1 MANHG
6 SKFVSVNLNKSYGQQ
21 RHSSHLHYPHF
32 NGGAVHYGP
41 GASARGQAGSGGS
54 GGMLVLSRGRSAPPK
69 VAPKLSVPPPLNL
82 PSLRKEHE
90 KFDMSGTGG
99 LGAGTGTASG
109 SRPNSSGMGWT
120 KPVAAVT
127 PLLEKNESVVDT
139 PKADGT
145 NSTPGASQIVGSNLP
160 PSARYSASAVVGSAS
175 ADRDIPPYVDKAVLL
190 RGEDFPSLQAARPI
204 SSGTSQ
210 KQKDGLNQR
219 QKQVARDKM
228 AHNKED
234 SYHLCHL
241 DDIHQV
247 DQASGDTIE
256 NRSVGNVHK
265 GHRMASEQMND
276 QIGGQENYF
285 TDPLPLVFT
294 NTRSDWADD
303 ERDTGHGFVV
313 QGRDIGYSNSES
325 YCDRD
330 FDLPRPRILPQ
341 KPGPNQYDNRWG
353 QRDNETGKRSSSE
366 VLKVDPHGKEARA
379 PSREGK
385 EVNKWRNSLLSI
397 DGYSSQ
403 ETGNCRFDFG
413 LRMSGYNNM
422 MKENTYIQPYYGDI
436 GRDGSVVHNRD
447 SSFGRSDFVLV
458 GHQQQ
463 KNNTMESFNNR
474 GTERNYCHVTEQSF
488 RYRGD
493 TYQSINVP
501 KSSFG
506 KMPHVT
512 DPILNMSRDK
522 RFSDSD
528 KLFSEDL
535 FSRDYGHAGFD
546 DRDLFSEGLV
556 GVIKRKKDAVMS
568 TDFHDPVR
576 ESFEAE
582 LERVQKMQEL
592 ERQRV
597 IEEQE
602 RALEQAQR
610 EEEERQRR
618 IREEDEQ
625 RRKVE
630 EEAREA
636 AWRAEQERVE
646 AIRKAEE
653 QRIAREEEKR
663 RIQLEEE
670 RRKLAAKQKLEELEA
685 RIAKRQAESAKGD
698 TFVSKTTVDEKLEA
712 TVKARQIS
720 KNLDLD
726 SWEDSER
733 IVKNVMAPGSF
744 DSSTH
749 SAHVEMS
756 SRPYPP
762 REGSSNF
769 ADRGK
774 ANNNSW
780 KRDGL
785 GNGAGFPAQLSD
797 QDTGH
802 YSPRPDA
809 FAGGVRATPQKGF
822 HDGAGYMHSRA
833 YLKPAMQEPYT
844 DDFGYHEGHH
854 RWNLSGNPDSYGKFR
869 EIDSEFHDS
878 MANRYGDSGW
888 GQGRSRI
895 ITRLPYP
902 ERLYPHSEANDLY
915 NQGRSR
921 YSMRQPR
928 VLPPP
933 SLASSQRPNPRV
945 TRELVDPSTFLDNNN
960 QFTHGARTEST
971 AYYDS
976 NQGGLLE
983 PSEIFGLQQEN
994 NTSEGLNLNN
1004 ASRCDSQ
1011 SSLSVSSPPTSP
1023 QRFSHDELDESG
1035 DSRVTSSVAG
1045 KRDLLTESESVAHNG
1060 NSGTDAVLMVSD
1072 NVSAVE
1078 DEEWTVENDNTMQQ
1092 QEEYDE
1098 DEDGYKEED
1107 EVRERDDENLELT
1120 QNFGS
1125 LELEEGESPHTRENV
1140 VLGFDEGVEV
1150 GLSNDDFEKKLEN
1163 QEGSF
1168 EMPEISVGIMAERGT
1183 VDGFPSDDL
1192 NFLPAD
1198 DSHGANADSSSA
1210 DVPQKLALQ
1219 GCIVPVTTAG
1229 SSDGTG
1235 LAAQQTTSS
1244 TGTTFQTN
1252 NNMPTLSS
1260 SVSQGDLPVKLQFG
1274 LFSGPSLIPTPVP
1287 AIQIGSIQM
1296 PLHIHPPV
1304 GQSITHMHS
1313 SQPPM
1318 FQFGQLRYMS
1328 PISQEIL
1335 PMAPQSMSFLH
1346 QANMLG
1352 HFNLIPNA
1360 GGSVTHDPSRENL
1373 TKNEVPFI
1381 PINNQLSFNSASP
1394 EQSGVSGPCD
1404 EKAKSTLVPPEK
1416 KGQHHAASR
1425 SYLSSSKA
1433 NSSESQS
1440 HHVQSTVQS
1449 SGGDQNYSGVRRL
1462 GPLSGGGKGRRF
1474 AYAVKN
1480 TNTRSSV
1487 QDYDTS
1493 TDSNVFPRRPRRTV
1507 QRTEF
1512 RVRENNDRRLQP
1524 VSNNASL
1531 DDRSNYNRKSVG
1543 VFTRSGSKR
1552 GKISNRIMKQIIE
1565 SETMVSG
1572 NVTSQEVFGDR
1583 AAKEMSKDLLFKSQS
1598 TSQPGE
1604 ANMWGITSEE
1614 DVNATLQS
1622 GVVRVFKQPG
1632 IEAPSD
1638 DDDFIEVRSKR
1649 QLLNDR
1655 REQREKEIKARSGTT
1670 KPPRKPHA
1678 SRAMEVVSR
1687 SHNKLSIPLGSG
1699 EAKSSQLNFTAYESP
1714 HFANN
1719 EVSTGCMTAAPQP
1732 PIWTP
1737 PVNSGAQAI
1746 KSTQAGSVSI
1756 VSNEGTLRET
1766 GLNIDSKNKVMSLS
1780 QSQIDEA
1787 MKPARYD
1794 SNIPTVGGRSS
1805 TVSAPILPMPSI
1817 LTKDKSFSS
1826 GSSPISSLLAGE
1838 KIQFGAVTSPT
1849 ILPTSSRIVSYG
1861 IGAPGSNRPDP
1872 QISCNFPISEKG
1884 DSLFFSK
1891 EEQLSEH
1898 VEDSE
1903 AEAEAAASAVAV
1915 AAISSD
1921 DMVGNGNDAKS
1932 FSACI
1937 KDSMTGVVG
1946 DQHLASQS
1954 QSEELLSVSLPADLS
1969 VETAPISL
1977 WQSLPSPQ
1985 SSSNQMLSHFP
1996 AGPSSHFPFYE
2007 MNPLLGAPIF
2017 AFSPQEESSG
2027 VQSHPPKNTP
2037 PTSEQLGSWQ
2047 QCHSGVDS
2055 FYGASAEYSGPF
2067 IGPPGGIRGV
2077 QGPTPHMVVY
2087 NHFAPIR
2094 QYGQVGLSFMG
2105 ATYIP
2110 SGKQGDWK
2118 NSVPTSSS
2126 GVRSGE
2132 GDINNVNMSN
2142 VHRSG
2147 PNMTA
2152 PIQHLAPGSPLL
2164 PMPPSVPMFD
2174 VSPFQTAADLHV
2186 QARWGHIPASPLHP
2200 VPVSRPLQPQ
2210 IEGTLPSQVN
2220 HVHPVDQSLT
2230 ANRFTESQTP
2240 TQSDNNNS
2248 SLTISPDTNV
2258 APLPSQ
2264 LGLSDSLGS
2273 TTVSSGQSVAVQI
2286 SSGSANSESGKSH
2299 AAEHSK
2305 PQKTSPLKTRY
2316 SRRNVSSTQ
2325 QGYNNNTNSGYGYQ
2339 RSGAMSYRSM
2349 GNEFHHRRMD
2359 YRGRNQSGGV
2369 NRGYHSSKVKQIYV
2383 PKQSTSGGSST

>member
-1 MANHG
+1 MTNHG

-21 RHSSHLHYPHF
+21 HHSSHHTHYPHF
-32 NGGAVHYGP
+32 NGGAVPYGP
-41 GASARGQAGSGGS
+41 GAAARDRAGSGGA
-54 GGMLVLSRGRSAPPK
+54 GGMLVLSRGRGAPPK

-99 LGAGTGTASG
+99 SGAGTGTASG

-145 NSTPGASQIVGSNLP
+145 NSTPGSSRVIGSYMP
-160 PSARYSASAVVGSAS
+160 PSARSSAAAVVGPAS
-175 ADRDIPPYVDKAVLL
+175 ADRDIPPSVDKAVLL

-210 KQKDGLNQR
+210 KQKDGLNQK
-219 QKQVARDKM
+219 QKQVVRDEV
-228 AHNKED
+228 AYNKEG
-234 SYHLCHL
+234 SNHLGQL
-241 DDIHQV
+241 ADIHQLGR
-247 DQASGDTIE
+247 ASGDTIE
-256 NRSVGNVHK
+256 NRSVGNVRK

-276 QIGGQENYF
+276 QIVGQENYF
-285 TDPLPLVFT
+285 TDPLHVVCT
-294 NTRSDWADD
+294 NPRSDWADD
-303 ERDTGHGFVV
+303 ERDIGHGFVE
-313 QGRDIGYSNSES
+313 QGRDIGYSNSGS
-325 YCDRD
+325 YWDRD
-330 FDLPRPRILPQ
+330 FDLPRPRILPH
-341 KPGPNQYDNRWG
+341 KPSPNQYDNRWG
-353 QRDNETGKRSSSE
+353 QRDNETGKRFSSE
-366 VLKVDPHGKEARA
+366 VLKVDPHNKDARA

-422 MKENTYIQPYYGDI
+422 MKENKYVQPYYGDI

-447 SSFGRSDFVLV
+447 SSFGRRDSVLV

-474 GTERNYCHVTEQSF
+474 GTERNYRHVTEQSY

-493 TYQSINVP
+493 TYQSINVS

-506 KMPHVT
+506 KMPHIT
-512 DPILNMSRDK
+512 DPILNMGRDK

-528 KLFSEDL
+528 KLLSEDL
-535 FSRDYGHAGFD
+535 FSRDYGSAGFD

-556 GVIKRKKDAVMS
+556 GVIKRKKDAVKS

-618 IREEDEQ
+618 IRVEDEQ

-670 RRKLAAKQKLEELEA
+670 RRRLAAKQKLEELEA
-685 RIAKRQAESAKGD
+685 RIAKRQAESSKG
-698 TFVSKTTVDEKLEA
+698 TTVDEKLEA
-712 TVKARQIS
+712 DVKERQILR
-720 KNLDLD
+720 NLDLD

-733 IVKNVMAPGSF
+733 IVENVMASGSF

-756 SRPYPP
+756 SRSYPP

-774 ANNNSW
+774 DNNNSW

-785 GNGAGFPAQLSD
+785 ENGAGFPAQLSD

-802 YSPRPDA
+802 YSPRRDA

-833 YLKPAMQEPYT
+833 YLKPAVQEPYT
-844 DDFGYHEGHH
+844 DDFGYHEGHR
-854 RWNLSGNPDSYGKFR
+854 RWNLSGNPDAYGKFR
-869 EIDSEFHDS
+869 EMDSEFHDS
-878 MANRYGDSGW
+878 IADRYGDSGW
-888 GQGRSRI
+888 GQGRAGV

-902 ERLYPHSEANDLY
+902 ERLYPHSEVNDLY
-915 NQGRSR
+915 NHGRSR

-945 TRELVDPSTFLDNNN
+945 TGEHAVSSTFLDNNN
-960 QFTHGARTEST
+960 QFTHGARTDST
-971 AYYDS
+971 SYYDS
-976 NQGGLLE
+976 NQGGLLK

-994 NTSEGLNLNN
+994 NTSEGQNLNN

-1011 SSLSVSSPPTSP
+1011 SSLSVSSPPISP
-1023 QRFSHDELDESG
+1023 QHFSHDELDESG
-1035 DSRVTSSVAG
+1035 DSRVTSSVVG
-1045 KRDLLTESESVAHNG
+1045 KRGLLTGSESVAHNC
-1060 NSGTDAVLMVSD
+1060 NSGIDAVLMVSD

-1078 DEEWTVENDNTMQQ
+1078 DEEWTVENDNTIQQ

-1098 DEDGYKEED
+1098 DEDGCKEED
-1107 EVRERDDENLELT
+1107 EVRERDDENLEPT

-1125 LELEEGESPHTRENV
+1125 LEIEEGESPHTRENV
-1140 VLGFDEGVEV
+1140 VLGFNEGIKVV
-1150 GLSNDDFEKKLEN
+1150 LPYYDFEKKLEN
-1163 QEGSF
+1163 QERSF
-1168 EMPEISVGIMAERGT
+1168 EMPEISVGIIAERGT

-1192 NFLPAD
+1192 NYLSAD
-1198 DSHGANADSSSA
+1198 DSHGTNADSSSA
-1210 DVPQKLALQ
+1210 DVPQKMALQ
-1219 GCIVPVTTAG
+1219 GCIGPVTTAG

-1235 LAAQQTTSS
+1235 LAVQQTTSS
-1244 TGTTFQTN
+1244 TGTTNETN

-1260 SVSQGDLPVKLQFG
+1260 SVSQDDLPAKLQFG
-1274 LFSGPSLIPTPVP
+1274 LFSGPSLIPSPVP

-1328 PISQEIL
+1328 PISQGIL
-1335 PMAPQSMSFLH
+1335 PMTPQSMSFLH
-1346 QANMLG
+1346 QPNMLG
-1352 HFNLIPNA
+1352 QFNLIPNA
-1360 GGSVTHDPSRENL
+1360 GGSVTHDPSIENV

-1381 PINNQLSFNSASP
+1381 PINNQLSFNSASL

-1404 EKAKSTLVPPEK
+1404 EKTKSTSVPLEK

-1425 SYLSSSKA
+1425 SYLPSSKA
-1433 NSSESQS
+1433 NASESQS
-1440 HHVQSTVQS
+1440 HHVQSTMQS
-1449 SGGDQNYSGVRRL
+1449 IGRNKNYRGVRRL
-1462 GPLSGGGKGRRF
+1462 GPLSGGGRGRRF

-1493 TDSNVFPRRPRRTV
+1493 TDSNVFQRRPRRTV
-1507 QRTEF
+1507 QQTEF
-1512 RVRENNDRRLQP
+1512 RVRENNDRRLPP

-1531 DDRSNYNRKSVG
+1531 DDKSYYNGKAVG

-1552 GKISNRIMKQIIE
+1552 GKISNRIMKQRIE
-1565 SETMVSG
+1565 SETTVSG
-1572 NVTSQEVFGDR
+1572 NLISQEVPRDR
-1583 AAKEMSKDLLFKSQS
+1583 AAKETSKDLSFKSQS

-1604 ANMWGITSEE
+1604 ANLWGITSEE
-1614 DVNATLQS
+1614 DVDATLQS

-1638 DDDFIEVRSKR
+1638 DNFIEVRSKR
-1649 QLLNDR
+1649 QMLNDR

-1687 SHNKLSIPLGSG
+1687 SHNKFSIPLGSE

-1719 EVSTGCMTAAPQP
+1719 EVSTGCTTAAPQP
-1732 PIWTP
+1732 PIGTP
-1737 PVNSGAQAI
+1737 PVSSGAHAI

-1756 VSNEGTLRET
+1756 VSNEVTLRET

-1794 SNIPTVGGRSS
+1794 SNIPTVGGHSS

-1849 ILPTSSRIVSYG
+1849 IFPTSSRIMSHG

-1891 EEQLSEH
+1891 EEQLTDH

-1921 DMVGNGNDAKS
+1921 DIVGNANDAKI

-1937 KDSMTGVVG
+1937 KGSITGVVG
-1946 DQHLASQS
+1946 DQHLASHS
-1954 QSEELLSVSLPADLS
+1954 QSEESLSVSLPADLS
-1969 VETAPISL
+1969 VETTPISL
-1977 WQSLPSPQ
+1977 WPPLPSPQ

-1996 AGPSSHFPFYE
+1996 AGPPSHFPFYE

-2027 VQSHPPKNTP
+2027 VQSHPLKNTP
-2037 PTSEQLGSWQ
+2037 PTSGPLGSWQ

-2055 FYGASAEYSGPF
+2055 FYGASAGYSGPF
-2067 IGPPGGIRGV
+2067 IGPPGGIPGV
-2077 QGPTPHMVVY
+2077 QGSTPHMVVY
-2087 NHFAPIR
+2087 NHFAPIG

-2110 SGKQGDWK
+2110 SGKQGDCK
-2118 NSVPTSSS
+2118 NSVRTSSS
-2126 GVRSGE
+2126 DVRSSGE
-2132 GDINNVNMSN
+2132 GDINNMNMSN

-2152 PIQHLAPGSPLL
+2152 SLQHLAPGSPFL
-2164 PMPPSVPMFD
+2164 PMPPPVPIFD
-2174 VSPFQTAADLHV
+2174 VSPFQTAADLPV
-2186 QARWGHIPASPLHP
+2186 QARWDHIPASPLHP
-2200 VPVSRPLQPQ
+2200 VPVSRPPQPQ
-2210 IEGTLPSQVN
+2210 IGAALPSQVN
-2220 HVHPVDQSLT
+2220 HVHPADQSLT

-2240 TQSDNNNS
+2240 TQSESNDS
-2248 SLTISPDTNV
+2248 SFTISRNTSV
-2258 APLPSQ
+2258 AQLPSQ
-2264 LGLSDSLGS
+2264 LGLSDSVRS

-2286 SSGSANSESGKSH
+2286 SSGNANFESGKSD
-2299 AAEHSK
+2299 AAENSK

-2325 QGYNNNTNSGYGYQ
+2325 QGYNNNNNTNSGYSYQ
-2339 RSGAMSYRSM
+2339 RSGGMSCRSM
-2349 GNEFHHRRMD
+2349 GNEFPHRRMD
-2359 YRGRNQSGGV
+2359 YRGRNHSGGV
-2369 NRGYHSSKVKQIYV
+2369 DRGYHSSKVKQIYV
-2383 PKQSTSGGSST
+2383 AKQSNSGGSTT